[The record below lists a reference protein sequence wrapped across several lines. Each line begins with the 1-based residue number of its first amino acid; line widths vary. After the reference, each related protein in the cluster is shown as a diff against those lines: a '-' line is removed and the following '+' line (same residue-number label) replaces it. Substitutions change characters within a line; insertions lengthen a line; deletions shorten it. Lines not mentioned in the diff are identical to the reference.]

1 MSLLQVSICTP
12 DGKCVETIEGMKL
25 ALEGSEYSL
34 DQQETE
40 DNDMIAVVTTASE
53 EEAERLMEIGEI
65 ILPSGCKMEV
75 ESH

>member
-34 DQQETE
+34 DELETE
-40 DNDMIAVVTTASE
+40 GMIAMITIASE
-53 EEAERLMEIGEI
+53 DEAERLMEIGEI
-65 ILPSGCKMEV
+65 ILPSGYKMEI
-75 ESH
+75 ESY